1 MDELRACA
9 GTQIPDCVQWP
20 HVQKKSAASSSG
32 GTAAAV
38 PKESATMHTTDQLH
52 SLTFQAK
59 SAGIDVNAVVAEKG
73 GTTIDLWRTLNLFIA
88 PFVHI
93 V

>member
-1 MDELRACA
+1 
-9 GTQIPDCVQWP
+9 
-20 HVQKKSAASSSG
+20 
-32 GTAAAV
+32 
-38 PKESATMHTTDQLH
+38 MHTTDQLH